1 MANAETPPGWDRPTP
16 SKSIPWRMFFRI
28 ARWTT
33 YLGAAFTLGL
43 MLHKAPAPL
52 VETSPQ
58 AAARVEQKFEQV
70 EQAVSNGQP
79 ATMRMDQTELNS
91 YLVSHLDIAP
101 SANANAS
108 QAAAPSAAQ
117 NAASN
122 ATASAAPAPGSAPDL
137 SAPAGTSA
145 EQIEQVRSSVKDV
158 KVELIEDRVRAY
170 VVFDFHGKDMTLQL
184 EGKLGA
190 EDGYLHFEPVAGQ
203 IGSLPIPRS
212 TLEAAVAKMME
223 SPENRQKLKLP
234 NDMSGLK
241 IENGEVVATY
251 K

>member
-1 MANAETPPGWDRPTP
+1 MANAATPPGWDRPTP
-16 SKSIPWRMFFRI
+16 SKPIPWRMFFRI
-28 ARWTT
+28 VRWTT

-43 MLHKAPAPL
+43 MLHKAPAPV

-101 SANANAS
+101 SANAHPS
-108 QAAAPSAAQ
+108 QVTALSTAQ

-122 ATASAAPAPGSAPDL
+122 ATASAVPSPGSAPDL

-203 IGSLPIPRS
+203 IGSLPIPKS

-223 SPENRQKLKLP
+223 SPENREKLKLP
-234 NDMSGLK
+234 SDMSGLK

>member
-1 MANAETPPGWDRPTP
+1 MSATATPPGWDHQRPG
-16 SKSIPWRMFFRI
+16 KSIPWRTLFRI
-28 ARWTT
+28 IRWST
-33 YLGAAFTLGL
+33 YLAGAFTLGL
-43 MLHKAPAPL
+43 MLRKSPPPV

-58 AAARVEQKFEQV
+58 AAARAEQKLEQV

-91 YLVSHLDIAP
+91 YLGSHLDIASNSSP
-101 SANANAS
+101 GPTPA
-108 QAAAPSAAQ
+108 QVRPAAQ
-117 NAASN
+117 SADARGTSATAASSG
-122 ATASAAPAPGSAPDL
+122 TPLELQP
-137 SAPAGTSA
+137 PAGTSA

-212 TLEAAVAKMME
+212 TLEAAVARMME
-223 SPENRQKLKLP
+223 SPENRERLKLP

>member
-1 MANAETPPGWDRPTP
+1 MANAATPPGWDRPTP

-28 ARWTT
+28 VRWTT

-43 MLHKAPAPL
+43 MLHKAPAPV

-101 SANANAS
+101 SANANPS
-108 QAAAPSAAQ
+108 QAAAATAAQ

-122 ATASAAPAPGSAPDL
+122 TAAAPSPGSAPDL

-203 IGSLPIPRS
+203 IGSLPIPKS

-223 SPENRQKLKLP
+223 SPENREKLKLP

>member
-1 MANAETPPGWDRPTP
+1 MANAATPPGWDRPTP

-28 ARWTT
+28 VRWTT

-43 MLHKAPAPL
+43 MLHKAPAPV

-108 QAAAPSAAQ
+108 QAATPTAAQ
-117 NAASN
+117 NAAS
-122 ATASAAPAPGSAPDL
+122 SAAAAAAPSPGSAPDL

-203 IGSLPIPRS
+203 IGSLPIPKS

-223 SPENRQKLKLP
+223 SPENREKLKLP
-234 NDMSGLK
+234 YDMSGLK

>member
-1 MANAETPPGWDRPTP
+1 MAATATPPGWDHARPT
-16 SKSIPWRMFFRI
+16 KSIPWRMLFRLV
-28 ARWTT
+28 RWST
-33 YLGAAFTLGL
+33 YAAGAVTLIL
-43 MLHKAPAPL
+43 VLHKAPAPV
-52 VETSPQ
+52 VETNPQ
-58 AAARVEQKFEQV
+58 AAARVERKLEQV
-70 EQAVSNGQP
+70 EQAVSSGQP

-91 YLVSHLDIAP
+91 YLVSHLDIASNPNSSPAPLAAP
-101 SANANAS
+101 SSA
-108 QAAAPSAAQ
+108 QAAASG
-117 NAASN
+117 ASSSP
-122 ATASAAPAPGSAPDL
+122 TAVDL

-158 KVELIEDRVRAY
+158 KVELVEDRVRAY

-203 IGSLPIPRS
+203 IGSLPIPKS
-212 TLEAAVAKMME
+212 TLEAAVSRLME
-223 SPENRQKLKLP
+223 SPENREKLKLP